1 MGLRWIMKKVFYTHE
16 TIVALI
22 LIVFSLIIGLVNPA
36 FFTLENLFDLLKSSV
51 VMGIFAIGV
60 LIVLISGGIDIS
72 FTAIAAFCMYVT
84 GQILKGNLLLSTPY
98 KGTVLV
104 GFLIAG
110 IVGLLLGL
118 FNAVFISKFKLPTL
132 IVTLGTANA
141 FRGFMLAFIG
151 TRIITNLPRGW
162 IQFSRTSLFE
172 TTTADDTRIALS
184 ASVVLLFIFVVIAWL
199 LLNYTMLGRGI
210 YAIGGDRIAAE
221 RSGFHISHIQFFIY
235 GFVGFL
241 SGIVGVTHASL
252 IRNANP
258 FDLVGSELTVI
269 AAVVLGGA
277 SITGG
282 RGTVLGTVLGVF
294 LLVVMNNS
302 LILLGIPSY
311 WQKIVVGLIIIVST
325 GSTAY
330 QYKRKREALA

>member
-1 MGLRWIMKKVFYTHE
+1 MKKLFHKHE
-16 TIVALI
+16 TVVALI
-22 LIVFSLIIGLVNPA
+22 LIVFALIIGLVNPA

-84 GQILKGNLLLSTPY
+84 GQILKGTLLLTTPY
-98 KGTVLV
+98 QGTVLA

-110 IVGLLLGL
+110 LMGLLLGL
-118 FNAVFISKFKLPTL
+118 LNALFISYFKLPTL

-151 TRIITNLPRGW
+151 TRIITNLPQGW
-162 IQFSRTSLFE
+162 IQFSRMSLFE
-172 TTTADDTRIALS
+172 TSTADGTHIGLS
-184 ASVVLLFIFVVIAWL
+184 AAVILLLMFLAIAWV

-210 YAIGGDRIAAE
+210 YAIGGDRVAAE
-221 RSGFHISHIQFFIY
+221 RAGFNINRIQFFIY

-282 RGTVLGTVLGVF
+282 RGSVLGTVLGVF
-294 LLVVMNNS
+294 LLVIMNNS

-311 WQKIVVGLIIIVST
+311 WQKVVVGLIIIIST

-330 QYKRKREALA
+330 QHKKKREALAS

>member
-1 MGLRWIMKKVFYTHE
+1 MIQKLFRQHE
-16 TIVALI
+16 TVIACI
-22 LIVFSLIIGLVNPA
+22 LVVFTLIIGMVNPA
-36 FFTLENLFDLLKSSV
+36 FFTLENSFDLLKSSV
-51 VMGIFAIGV
+51 VMGIFGIGV
-60 LIVLISGGIDIS
+60 LIVLVSGGIDIS
-72 FTAIAAFCMYVT
+72 FTAIAAFSMYVT
-84 GQILKGNLLLSTPY
+84 GQILKGKLLLDTPY
-98 KGTVLV
+98 QGTILV

-110 IVGLLLGL
+110 LIGLLLGL
-118 FNAVFISKFKLPTL
+118 FNAVLISYFKLPTL

-162 IQFSRTSLFE
+162 VRFSRSTLIEVTQDDGSRFFLSSSVILLVLFILF
-172 TTTADDTRIALS
+172 AW
-184 ASVVLLFIFVVIAWL
+184 VLLR
-199 LLNYTMLGRGI
+199 YTMLGRGI
-210 YAIGGDRIAAE
+210 YAIGGDRVAAE
-221 RSGFHISHIQFFIY
+221 RAGFNITRIQFFIY

-282 RGTVLGTVLGVF
+282 RGSVLGTVLGI
-294 LLVVMNNS
+294 LLIVIMNNS

-311 WQKIVVGLIIIVST
+311 WQKVVIGLIIIIST

-330 QYKRKREALA
+330 QSRKKREALS

>member
-1 MGLRWIMKKVFYTHE
+1 MIQNIFRTHE
-16 TIVALI
+16 AVIAGI
-22 LIVFSLIIGLVNPA
+22 LIAFTLLIGIVNPA

-51 VMGIFAIGV
+51 VMGIFGIGV
-60 LIVLISGGIDIS
+60 LIVLVSGGIDIS
-72 FTAIAAFCMYVT
+72 FTAIAAFSMYVT
-84 GQILKGNLLLSTPY
+84 GQILKGKLLLESPY

-104 GFLIAG
+104 AFVIAG
-110 IVGLLLGL
+110 LIGLLLGL
-118 FNAVFISKFKLPTL
+118 LNAVFISCFKLPTL

-141 FRGFMLAFIG
+141 FRGFMLAFVG

-162 IQFSRTSLFE
+162 VRFSRSHLVQVSN
-172 TTTADDTRIALS
+172 DDGSKFFLS
-184 ASVVLLFIFVVIAWL
+184 SAVIL
-199 LLNYTMLGRGI
+199 LLMFIAAAWFLLRYTMLGRGI
-210 YAIGGDRIAAE
+210 YAIGGDRVAAE
-221 RSGFHISHIQFFIY
+221 RAGFNILRIQFFIY

-241 SGIVGVTHASL
+241 SGVVGVTHASL

-282 RGTVLGTVLGVF
+282 RGTVLGTLLGIF
-294 LLVVMNNS
+294 LIVIMNNS

-311 WQKIVVGLIIIVST
+311 WQKVVIGLIIIIST

-330 QYKRKREALA
+330 QSRKKREALS